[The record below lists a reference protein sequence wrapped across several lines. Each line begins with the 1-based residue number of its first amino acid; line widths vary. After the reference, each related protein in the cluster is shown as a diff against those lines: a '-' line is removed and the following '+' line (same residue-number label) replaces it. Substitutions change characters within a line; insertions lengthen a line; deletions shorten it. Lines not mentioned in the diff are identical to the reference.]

1 LAFLRR
7 SPSKAPKASVSRIGN
22 LLPGVPGHGTII
34 DNFPKGPDPQGWTK
48 RPKMPYADGYE
59 LVDQKGT
66 VLFGMPLTVT
76 SVW

>member
-1 LAFLRR
+1 
-7 SPSKAPKASVSRIGN
+7 
-22 LLPGVPGHGTII
+22 VPGHGTII